1 MNIHAIT
8 ERPIISST
16 RRSPL
21 TAGRGLG
28 LLAAMALAGAGCT
41 AEFAGGGAPGSDFG
55 ATQGGVQDMR
65 FARDLVA
72 SGQVPPPEA
81 FVVEGMFSEHDLGL
95 SGAACETLLC
105 LRSAVSVAPTL
116 DGEPSGWLQ
125 IGMSS
130 TIDPAAFERPS
141 LTLVAT
147 VDVSGSMGWSY
158 SDEEA
163 EYPTPATLA
172 RRLLRSLSQQLGPRD
187 RIAVVTYGGT
197 VATPLPLTSGD
208 RQDAIQAAVDGLGPG
223 GSTNMEAGL
232 RRAYEIARG
241 AVAAG
246 ETAQTR
252 VVLFTDVRP
261 NVGITGASEFEKM
274 VTEGAADGVGI
285 TVLGLGLGLGQ
296 EVMNAMSHVRGG
308 NAFSMTRSDDAE
320 RFLADDWPW
329 FASPIAY
336 DLTMSVEVPAGFSI
350 RERYGFPE
358 GTEERIDLE
367 VSTVFLSKRKGALL
381 LGIAPEQGS
390 DAVEAFTAHAGLRYT
405 TPEGEDVALALEAAY
420 EGESLDS
427 RDQYH
432 AQPATA
438 RVVALALLV
447 TGMREAADLYGE
459 SGGAAAVELMQI
471 VRDRFAAD
479 IEGLEDG
486 ALAAELDFADAL
498 LALMEEGAP
507 QGSLYPY

>member
-1 MNIHAIT
+1 MKLDVLP
-8 ERPIISST
+8 ERTTTSPLRSST
-16 RRSPL
+16 S

-28 LLAAMALAGAGCT
+28 LLAAMALAGAGCGG
-41 AEFAGGGAPGSDFG
+41 EFVGAGAPAGDFG

-65 FARDLVA
+65 FARDLVD

-95 SGAACETLLC
+95 AGPACETLLC

-130 TIDPAAFERPS
+130 TIDPERFERPS

-158 SDEEA
+158 SSEA
-163 EYPTPATLA
+163 ELPTPGELS
-172 RRLLRSLSQQLGPRD
+172 RRLLRALGEQLGPGD
-187 RIAVVTYGGT
+187 RVAIVTYGSA
-197 VATPLPLTSGD
+197 VATPLKLTPGD
-208 RQDAIQAAVDGLGPG
+208 RQSDIQAAIDGLDEA

-232 RRAYEIARG
+232 QRAYAIARE
-241 AVAAG
+241 AAGDG
-246 ETAQTR
+246 ETAHTR
-252 VVLFTDVRP
+252 VVLFTDVQP
-261 NVGITGASEFEKM
+261 NVGATSATEFEKL
-274 VTEGAADGVGI
+274 VTEGAEDGVGI

-308 NAFSMTRSDDAE
+308 NAFSMTRREDAD

-336 DLTMSVEVPAGFSI
+336 DLAMSVEVPEGFAI

-381 LGIAPEQGS
+381 LGIAPVEGV
-390 DAVEAFTAHAGLRYT
+390 DAVGSFTAHARLSYT
-405 TPEGEDVALALEAAY
+405 TPEGEDVALDLDAAY
-420 EGESLDS
+420 EGQALDA

-432 AQPATA
+432 AQPSTA

-447 TGMREAADLYGE
+447 TGMREAAELYAE
-459 SGGAAAVELMQI
+459 SPPAAVELMQI
-471 VRDRFAAD
+471 ARDRFAAD
-479 IEGLEDG
+479 VESLGNESLDQE
-486 ALAAELDFADAL
+486 LAFADAL
-498 LALMEEGAP
+498 LALMKDGAP